1 MQAEKRR
8 KRFRTARTIGLL
20 LIPIVIIFVIIQLVS
35 GNDSGSSSAATPI
48 NCVSRKPATPVKTQT
63 FTEVP
68 PTTIDVNAQYSAVM
82 HTSCGDIDIALDA
95 KQAPVTVN
103 SFLFLIQNE
112 YYNGTTFHRIVTDF
126 VDQGGSQ
133 TTDGN
138 GGPGYTLP
146 LEPPTNGYKV
156 GDVAMA
162 AGSDGKISGSQFFLV
177 VSKNGADQLGTAP
190 PYKYS
195 ILGHMDAHGLKV
207 AQKINTFGITDLA
220 GTPTKTI
227 YVFDVGII
235 PPQGSSTSTTS
246 AETTTAPAETT
257 TLAP

>member
-1 MQAEKRR
+1 MQAERRR

-20 LIPIVIIFVIIQLVS
+20 LIPIVIIFVVIQLVS
-35 GNDSGSSSAATPI
+35 GGDSGSSSASASI
-48 NCVSRKPATPVKTQT
+48 KCSNRKPATPVKTQT
-63 FTEVP
+63 FTDVP
-68 PTTIDVNAQYSAVM
+68 PTTIDVTAQYSAVL
-82 HTSCGDIDIALDA
+82 HTSCGDIQIALDS
-95 KQAPVTVN
+95 KLAPVTVN

-112 YYNGTTFHRIVTDF
+112 YYNGTTFPRIVTNF

-133 TTDGN
+133 TNDTTGT
-138 GGPGYTLP
+138 PGYQLP
-146 LEPPTNGYKV
+146 DEPPKTGYKA

-162 AGSDGKISGSQFFLV
+162 NSGPGTSGSQFFLV
-177 VSKNGADQLGTAP
+177 VSKSGADQLGTTP

-207 AQKINTFGITDLA
+207 AQKINTFGTGDQT

-235 PPQGSSTSTTS
+235 PPQGAATSTTTG
-246 AETTTAPAETT
+246 ETTTTPPDT